1 MFDHGRAGT
10 VLKKLRLVRLLPDR
24 RFKAHLLRNVSGFD
38 AEIFGYKKMKT
49 ARREVAI
56 VFFNNT

>member
-1 MFDHGRAGT
+1 M
-10 VLKKLRLVRLLPDR
+10 LKKLRLVRLLPDR